1 MAPVSITAVNTS
13 STGIV
18 LNWLPIP
25 LNYSNGPILEY
36 RISFSDNDSNDWM
49 KVIKGENL
57 SAHVTGLKKF
67 TKYHF
72 RMAGIN
78 YRGVGV
84 DSFPIAASTDEDS
97 KQLKIGLENGYM
109 CKLCIICDA

>member
-1 MAPVSITAVNTS
+1 MAPVSITAANTS
-13 STGIV
+13 STGIN

-36 RISFSDNDSNDWM
+36 RISYSDDDSNEWM

-84 DSFPIAASTDEDS
+84 DSFQIAASTDEDS
-97 KQLKIGLENGYM
+97 KQLNIGLENGYM